1 MSDKIHLE
9 LQLLN
14 DGVYI
19 HIWNGS
25 KRFIRPEQWKLGEV
39 KSYSGELECL
49 EDLIFNF
56 LNHKNTNKEETAKLA
71 GWLGDLSEWVHTELK
86 ERYPEEEL
94 YLFNDLVQQ
103 PEPLHFFEQLRW
115 LQSDLEKPAGETKIN
130 LTELKI
136 RINSLIDLYK
146 KEVVES

>member
-86 ERYPEEEL
+86 ERYLEEEL
-94 YLFNDLVQQ
+94 YLFNDSTVSPTAHGLSLNASCTGSTFICDHSPPPSNVS
-103 PEPLHFFEQLRW
+103 P
-115 LQSDLEKPAGETKIN
+115 PA
-130 LTELKI
+130 
-136 RINSLIDLYK
+136 
-146 KEVVES
+146 